1 MPEVAAAPA
10 HEDAGFGALRTARG
24 LLPLRAMD
32 VEARVAGLVAH
43 VALAQTFVNVHAEPI
58 EATYIF
64 PLPERAAVTQF
75 RFEVA
80 GRVVVGALRER
91 GEAREAYD
99 AAIAAGQRAAITEEE
114 RPGVFTIRVGN
125 LLPGEAATVR
135 LTMVGPLAWDGDEA
149 TFRFPLVVA
158 PRYVPGIP
166 LSDSPAGEGISPD
179 TDAAPDASRISPPV
193 LLPGFP
199 NPVRLSLTVH
209 VAGDAAVLAG
219 LRASLHSVASEPEE
233 GACLVRLLPGERL
246 DRDFILRFPLAGE
259 GVAPSLVLAPDSE
272 GEDGTYLLTLVPP
285 RGARASERGRDVVF
299 VVDRSGSMGGWKM
312 VGARRAVARMVD
324 TLDARDRFALFA
336 FDHDIATP
344 PGLPADAFAAADDR
358 ARFRAVEYLAGL
370 EANGGTELLAPLERA
385 AALFGP
391 EDATR
396 ERILVLA
403 TDAQIANEDQ
413 VIHALARQLR
423 GVRVVALGVD
433 TAVNAGFLTRITEGT
448 RGMWA
453 LVESEDRLD
462 AAMDRVRRMIAPP
475 ILRDVA
481 LAAAPGLALVPDTQA
496 PERAP
501 ELVAGAPLLVSG
513 RYRRNASAAELALTV
528 TAHDTAGAPWQ
539 TRVVA
544 RAAQRE
550 EAAAIGATW
559 ARAQVRTLEDRYTTT
574 QNGTLPARIVA
585 TSLRHGV
592 LSRFTAFV
600 AIDER
605 VVTEGGEPVHIV
617 QPVEQPHGWDL
628 ASFDGVAAGVVHHL
642 ASPAAAY
649 AVRAPQAVLGAAK
662 GLLRGMASGGAPPPA
677 PPPASAP
684 RKMKPVAPTPQRSR
698 ESASRESAASAL
710 PLERR
715 IADLVTRLD
724 VLDASSSTF
733 DTLACLTEGRDL
745 CIALLAET
753 PPAAPRDVLDAL
765 RTDLVTFLASPAGA
779 LTPAEIKA
787 QLAALRTRL
796 LDALRPL
803 LPEPARPFWKRLP
816 FGR

>member
-1 MPEVAAAPA
+1 MTAAARPLPLMPEVAVSPA
-10 HEDAGFGALRTARG
+10 HDDAGFGALRTARG

-114 RPGVFTIRVGN
+114 RAGVFTIRVGN

-135 LTMVGPLAWDGDEA
+135 LTMVGPLGWDGDEA

-166 LSDSPAGEGISPD
+166 LSETPSGDGISPD

-219 LRASLHSVASEPEE
+219 LRASLHTVASEPRE
-233 GACLVRLLPGERL
+233 GACVVRLLPGERL

-272 GEDGTYLLTLVPP
+272 GDEGTYLLTLVPP
-285 RGARASERGRDVVF
+285 RGARAAERARDVVF

-336 FDHDIATP
+336 FDDAIATP

-370 EANGGTELLAPLERA
+370 GAHGGTELLAPLERA

-413 VIHALARQLR
+413 VIHALARRLR
-423 GVRVVALGVD
+423 GVRVVALGID
-433 TAVNAGFLTRITEGT
+433 TAVNAGFLERLAQGT

-453 LVESEDRLD
+453 LVESAKRLD
-462 AAMDRVRRMIAPP
+462 AAMDRVRRLIAPP
-475 ILRDVA
+475 VLRDVA
-481 LAAAPGLALVPDTQA
+481 LAAEPGLALVPDT
-496 PERAP
+496 RAP
-501 ELVAGAPLLVSG
+501 ARAPDLVAGAPLVVSG
-513 RYRRNASAAELALTV
+513 RYLRNASAPDLALTI
-528 TAHDTAGAPWQ
+528 TAHDAAGEPWQ

-544 RAAQRE
+544 RTAQGE
-550 EAAAIGATW
+550 ESAAIGATW
-559 ARAQVRTLEDRYTTT
+559 ARAQVRTLEDRHAI
-574 QNGTLPARIVA
+574 QRDGTLPARIVA
-585 TSLRHGV
+585 TSLRYGV

-605 VVTEGGEPVHIV
+605 VVTEGGAPARIV
-617 QPVEQPHGWDL
+617 QPVEQPQGW
-628 ASFDGVAAGVVHHL
+628 DGVADDAAGHPFL
-642 ASPAAAY
+642 
-649 AVRAPQAVLGAAK
+649 
-662 GLLRGMASGGAPPPA
+662 M
-677 PPPASAP
+677 
-684 RKMKPVAPTPQRSR
+684 
-698 ESASRESAASAL
+698 
-710 PLERR
+710 
-715 IADLVTRLD
+715 
-724 VLDASSSTF
+724 
-733 DTLACLTEGRDL
+733 
-745 CIALLAET
+745 
-753 PPAAPRDVLDAL
+753 DAL
-765 RTDLVTFLASPAGA
+765 S
-779 LTPAEIKA
+779 
-787 QLAALRTRL
+787 L
-796 LDALRPL
+796 LDPCAFSP
-803 LPEPARPFWKRLP
+803 
-816 FGR
+816 